1 VIALGPLGRRRL
13 YNFRANRRGYW
24 SLWIFL
30 VLFGISLFSEFV
42 ANDKPFLVYYDGELY
57 VPIFKAYPETDFGG
71 EFKTEADY
79 RDPVVAKLIEE
90 HGWMLWPLIR
100 YNHRRSRGICP
111 SRRPRPR
118 TQTIGWAPTIKP
130 GMWWRDCCTAFAS
143 PCCSVSH

>member
-1 VIALGPLGRRRL
+1 VIELGPLGRRRL

-42 ANDKPFLVYYDGELY
+42 ANDKPFLVYYDGGLY

-79 RDPVVAKLIEE
+79 RDPVVAKQIEE

-100 YNHRRSRGICP
+100 YNHRTVSCYGRSSATTTARSRGICP

-130 GMWWRDCCTAFAS
+130 GTW
-143 PCCSVSH
+143 